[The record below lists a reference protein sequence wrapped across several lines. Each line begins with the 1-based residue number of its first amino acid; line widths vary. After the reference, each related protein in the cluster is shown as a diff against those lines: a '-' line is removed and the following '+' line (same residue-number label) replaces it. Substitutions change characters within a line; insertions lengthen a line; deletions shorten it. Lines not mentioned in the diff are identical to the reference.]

1 MSTTK
6 RRYELR
12 EEMKE
17 IREQKS
23 REEKKRKEKKKE
35 EKKGEEN

>member
-6 RRYELR
+6 RKQRVDNKRR
-12 EEMKE
+12 EKRKQY

-23 REEKKRKEKKKE
+23 IE
-35 EKKGEEN
+35 

>member
-6 RRYELR
+6 RKQRVDDKKKWKR
-12 EEMKE
+12 RIE

-23 REEKKRKEKKKE
+23 REEKKFSV
-35 EKKGEEN
+35 